1 MGFDFTDEKRERQ
14 GILQRMH
21 DAATA
26 NDNAAFDS
34 AFMELADSIQASVM
48 QRAKEMVEGYTEQ
61 TDRQVLAARG
71 VRQLT
76 SAEKTY
82 YQKVIDAMKSNDPK
96 QALNNLDIVMPYTI
110 IDEVFEELRTEHPL
124 LRKLQF
130 RNLTGVTK
138 FMINTNGYQ
147 KAAWGKL
154 CSEITEELTSGFKE
168 VDATQSKLSAFLPV
182 CKAMLDLGPEW
193 LDAYVREVLYEAFAN
208 GLEYG
213 FVQGTGKD
221 MPIGMMR
228 QVGDSVSVSGG
239 EYPMKTPIA
248 ITRFD
253 NIQLGKLAGI
263 VAVNE
268 SGQTRPVRDLILVVN
283 YSDYYSKVLPAI
295 QRQAPGGGYIN
306 NLPFAMEIIPSAAV
320 PLNQAVFGI
329 AYQYFCG
336 GGIGQGGRILYS
348 DDYHFL
354 EDERVY
360 LIKGYA
366 LGFARDNNC
375 FQVLDISGLLPA
387 VYQVE
392 TVTEDEMVDNAEL
405 ADLKVSGHTLNEAWN
420 PSTVT
425 TYTVNTSD
433 ASNTVTAIPADLTA
447 NVEITFGEEQVANG
461 SALAWASGANTVTI
475 KVTDGAETKTYT
487 LTVTKS

>member
-1 MGFDFTDEKRERQ
+1 MGFDFNDERMTRA
-14 GILQRMH
+14 GILQRAH
-21 DAATA
+21 EAASA
-26 NDNAAFDS
+26 NDSAAFDA
-34 AFMELADSIQASVM
+34 AFMELAENIQNSTL
-48 QRAKEMVEGYTEQ
+48 QRAKELMEGYTEQ

-76 SAEKTY
+76 SAEKNY
-82 YQKVIDAMKSNDPK
+82 YQKLIDAMKSGDPK
-96 QALNNLDIVMPYTI
+96 QAVNNIGVVMPTTV

-138 FMINTNGYQ
+138 FMVNTNGYQ
-147 KAAWGKL
+147 TAAWGKL

-193 LDAYVREVLYEAFAN
+193 LDSYVREVLYETYSN

-213 FVQGTGKD
+213 FVQGTGAD
-221 MPIGMMR
+221 QPIGMMR
-228 QVGDSVSVSGG
+228 QVGDNVSVSGG
-239 EYPMKTPIA
+239 VYPMKPPVY

-253 NIQLGKLAGI
+253 NQQLGALAGLM
-263 VAVNE
+263 AVNPN
-268 SGQTRPVRDLILVVN
+268 GQYRPVRDLIMVVN

-306 NLPFAMEIIPSAAV
+306 NLPFAIEIIPSAAV
-320 PLNQAVFGI
+320 PLNRAVFGI
-329 AYQYFCG
+329 AYQYICG
-336 GGIGQGGRILYS
+336 GGIGQNGRILYS

-375 FQVLDISGLLPA
+375 FFVLDISDLLPA

-392 TVTEDEMVDNAEL
+392 NVTLTDTPNAEL
-405 ADLKVSGHTLNEAWN
+405 SDLKVSGHALNETFVG
-420 PSTVT
+420 STT
-425 TYTVNTSD
+425 TYTVTTTD
-433 ASNTVTAIPADLTA
+433 ASNTVTAIPAKLSADI
-447 NVEITFGEEQVANG
+447 EITFDDEEVANG
-461 SALAWASGANTVTI
+461 SALTWASGANTVTI
-475 KVTDGAETKTYT
+475 KVTDGSATKTYT